1 MCLCQCPCL
10 CLCLYLG
17 LCIWL
22 SLCLYLGLFI
32 CSSLSLCIVFVII
45 CLFALPHKSGKD
57 SSKNIAEKAESNAR
71 DEVSPRAEVE
81 EVQVEPLFVFVL
93 YLSDCLLVILAL
105 RAKEEVE
112 QVNHGISCL
121 FLYSL
126 CLRE

>member
-1 MCLCQCPCL
+1 MCICQCPCL

-32 CSSLSLCIVFVII
+32 CSSLSLCIVVVII

-81 EVQVEPLFVFVL
+81 EVQVEPGVILSLFLFVL
-93 YLSDCLLVILAL
+93 YLFD
-105 RAKEEVE
+105 
-112 QVNHGISCL
+112 
-121 FLYSL
+121 
-126 CLRE
+126 

>member
-22 SLCLYLGLFI
+22 SLCLFLGLFI
-32 CSSLSLCIVFVII
+32 CSSFSLCIVFVIN

-81 EVQVEPLFVFVL
+81 EVQVEPSVISPLCLYVFVL
-93 YLSDCLLVILAL
+93 CLSDYMLVILAL

-121 FLYSL
+121 
-126 CLRE
+126 